1 MNYGIWEI
9 FRTDIKSQIGIKCK
23 SFWLCGASGYFIGLV
38 SLLPG
43 RRGIMAC
50 TRAVESVVV
59 NHLHK
64 QIIYLKNRDDTDTLK
79 AVESILKDEQNHRDT
94 DFEAGGT
101 GNIWYQP
108 SRFAISTFTEA
119 VIRFEMR

>member
-9 FRTDIKSQIGIKCK
+9 FRTDIKSRNGIKCK
-23 SFWLCGASGYFIGLV
+23 SFWLCGAGGYFIGLV

-50 TRAVESVVV
+50 TRAAESVVV
-59 NHLHK
+59 NHLHN
-64 QIIYLKNRDDTDTLK
+64 QIITLKNRDDTDTLK

-94 DFEAGGT
+94 GFEAGGT
-101 GNIWYQP
+101 GSIWYQP
-108 SRFAISTFTEA
+108 LRFPISTFTEA